1 MISMGTADKYVESAL
16 NSRALRQDL
25 IASNISNIDTPFYR
39 SKDIDF
45 ETELARAAH
54 REYENE
60 HKTTLSMAKTS
71 GMHLDPLRDHNNI
84 DPTLFYRDGHMAKN
98 DGNTVDLDVESSELS
113 KNSVMYDALLKAHT
127 KNKMIFMAALE
138 SSKQL

>member
-1 MISMGTADKYVESAL
+1 MISMGTADKYVETAL
-16 NSRALRQDL
+16 NARALRQDL
-25 IASNISNIDTPFYR
+25 IASNIANIDTPFYR

-45 ETELARAAH
+45 ESELARAAH
-54 REYENE
+54 REFNNE
-60 HKTTLSMAKTS
+60 KSSQLQMAKTT
-71 GMHLDPLRDHNNI
+71 GMHLDPINHHKDI
-84 DPTLFYRDGHMAKN
+84 DPTLFYRDGHMARN

-127 KNKMIFMAALE
+127 KNKMIFMAAIE